1 MKLLHTADWHLN
13 DRLGRIDRTS
23 DLRAGVERIAAYCES
38 ERVEVLLIAG
48 DLFSELARPDALR
61 ETVRHLR
68 ETFSPFLGRGG
79 TILAVTGNH
88 DNETF
93 CQTLRHAMSLAAGE
107 PADGRLQP
115 GRFFLAT
122 RPTAVT
128 LRDPAGFDVSFALM
142 PWPTAT
148 QYPECVAG
156 ATTPEDKTKRLAAA
170 FRTTLGELPI
180 TMPAVL
186 VAHVNVSGSTIGPG
200 GFRLGE
206 QENVTVGEAD
216 LAGKYSYTALGHV
229 HKPQAIAGHANVRY
243 SGSLDRLDL
252 GEQLDVKGCVV
263 FEIGPNGLVGE
274 PSILPLNSTPVY
286 PVIVA
291 EPEFDLPRL
300 REEHADAAN
309 DLVHLTLRYDATRHR
324 LEDILVDS
332 AAIFPRWYKRDWKDT
347 AELGPTLSPAES
359 PEQTKGFAETVR
371 EYIGQELIQ
380 HTPEERDDLLA
391 KLDDLIATGAV

>member
-23 DLRAGVERIAAYCES
+23 DLRAGVERIAAYCEA
-38 ERVEVLLIAG
+38 EKIDVLLIAG
-48 DLFSELARPDALR
+48 DLFSELARPDSLR

-79 TILAVTGNH
+79 AILAVTGNH

-107 PADGRLQP
+107 PMDGRLQP

-122 RPTAVT
+122 KPTAVT

-148 QYPECVAG
+148 QYPEAVAG
-156 ATTPEDKTKRLAAA
+156 ATTPEDKTKRLAVA
-170 FRTTLGELPI
+170 FRTALAELPRS
-180 TMPAVL
+180 TPAVL
-186 VAHVNVSGSTIGPG
+186 VAHVNVSGSTIGAG

-206 QENVTVGEAD
+206 QENVTIDAAD
-216 LAGKYSYTALGHV
+216 LAGKYSYVALGHV
-229 HKPQAIAGHANVRY
+229 HKPQAIGGHAHVRY

-252 GEQLDVKGCVV
+252 GEQLDAKGCVV
-263 FEIGPNGLVGE
+263 FELGPKGVVGE
-274 PSILPLNSTPVY
+274 PTILTLNATPVY
-286 PVIVA
+286 PVVVA
-291 EPEFDLPRL
+291 EPELDLPRL
-300 REEHADAAN
+300 REEHSDAAN

-324 LEDILVDS
+324 LEDLLAE
-332 AAIFPRWYKRDWKDT
+332 AAGIFPRWYQREWKDT

-359 PEQTKGFAETVR
+359 PERTKGFAETVR
-371 EYIGQELIQ
+371 EYVGQELIQ
-380 HTPEERDDLLA
+380 HAPEERDDLLG
-391 KLDDLIATGAV
+391 KLDDLIATGAA

>member
-23 DLRAGVERIAAYCES
+23 DLRGGVERIAAYCES
-38 ERVEVLLIAG
+38 ERIDVLLVAG

-107 PADGRLQP
+107 PVNGKLMP

-128 LRDPAGFDVSFALM
+128 LQSPAGFDVSFALM

-148 QYPECVAG
+148 QYPEAVAG
-156 ATTPEDKTKRLAAA
+156 ATTPEDKTRRLAAA
-170 FRTTLGELPI
+170 FKLAMAELAAPA
-180 TMPAVL
+180 PAVL
-186 VAHVNVSGSTIGPG
+186 VAHVNVADSTIGPG

-206 QENVTVGEAD
+206 QENVTIDAAD
-216 LAGKYSYTALGHV
+216 LAGRYAYAALGHV
-229 HKPQAIAGHANVRY
+229 HKPQAVGGHANVRY

-252 GEQLDVKGCVV
+252 GEQLDAKGCVV
-263 FEIGPNGLVGE
+263 LELGPKELVGE
-274 PSILPLNSTPVY
+274 PSILPLSATPVY
-286 PVIVA
+286 PVIVVD
-291 EPEFDLPRL
+291 PELDLPRL
-300 REEHADAAN
+300 REEHSDAAS
-309 DLVHLTLRYDATRHR
+309 DLVNLTLRYDAARHR
-324 LEDILVDS
+324 LEDLLAES
-332 AAIFPRWYKRDWKDT
+332 AAIFPRWYQRDWKDT
-347 AELGPTLSPAES
+347 SELGPTLSPAES
-359 PEQTKGFAETVR
+359 PERTKGFAETVR
-371 EYIGQELIQ
+371 EYVTQELIQ
-380 HTPEERDDLLA
+380 HAPEVRDNLLARLDDLLA
-391 KLDDLIATGAV
+391 TGAA